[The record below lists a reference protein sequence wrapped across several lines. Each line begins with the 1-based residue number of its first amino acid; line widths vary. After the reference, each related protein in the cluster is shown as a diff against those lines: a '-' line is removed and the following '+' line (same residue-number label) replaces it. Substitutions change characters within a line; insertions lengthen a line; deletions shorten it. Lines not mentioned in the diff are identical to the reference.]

1 MSCQCQVPHMC
12 SSGCLTARSLTVWF
26 LPEFVM
32 FFKNIPV
39 SLTRS
44 VVVVPAPP
52 PKPTTRPS
60 LIFHVL
66 PFPSSVLILGFFLF
80 DVLPLK
86 SFYTALARIV
96 SSCPQSLHFGHLTY
110 PVDTK
115 LAVSVA
121 YNSANSGI
129 NNPLGRGLESRS
141 TSV

>member
-12 SSGCLTARSLTVWF
+12 SSGCLAACSLTVWF

-39 SLTRS
+39 SLTRRGGA
-44 VVVVPAPP
+44 PPPPP

-66 PFPSSVLILGFFLF
+66 PFPSSILILGFFLF

-96 SSCPQSLHFGHLTY
+96 SSCPQFLHYGHLTY

-115 LAVSVA
+115 LADSVA

-129 NNPLGRGLESRS
+129 NNPLGKGLESRS